1 MHVFEES
8 VAMVDRL
15 SDLLRAQDHC
25 KTDGKEDKGAGTNYS
40 DTAKTPIPI
49 KSDHY
54 QSYSQTFSE
63 TTYVASSADSED
75 ESDLESGFGDLSS
88 SSEEDDRER
97 EDMVEKAGSDAFGAA
112 VPQQTP
118 YGRRRHSCPEATGA
132 QKGSRPSIPML
143 PIAHIRALTALTHGH
158 EAEEGKQAVL
168 SPERRLRTP
177 MSRLTSATSLTS
189 PAPSFFS
196 KATSLPVK
204 LPLAPQGSMR
214 TPMQYA
220 YPAHQVTTVLV

>member
-54 QSYSQTFSE
+54 QSYSQTFTE
-63 TTYVASSADSED
+63 TTYVASSDASED

-118 YGRRRHSCPEATGA
+118 YGRRRHSCPEAIGA

-143 PIAHIRALTALTHGH
+143 PLFDLVDSWARG
-158 EAEEGKQAVL
+158 GGGQAGCAVAGA
-168 SPERRLRTP
+168 STEDTDVEVNVGYITYF
-177 MSRLTSATSLTS
+177 TSTQLL
-189 PAPSFFS
+189 F
-196 KATSLPVK
+196 
-204 LPLAPQGSMR
+204 
-214 TPMQYA
+214 
-220 YPAHQVTTVLV
+220 